1 MTNCKEIREAVLEA
15 AISEQPVRSELREH
29 MEGCPGCRQEW
40 ESMRDTV
47 ALLNTWEAPE
57 PSPFFDTKLNARLRA
72 EAEAAPSGWRARFM
86 AAVQNLR
93 EHPLGWRPL
102 TAAALAVV
110 MAAGVS
116 IYQVTS
122 HPSTTTQASAE
133 NGACA
138 VVDLQDLD
146 KNQQLLNQLSIL
158 DDSDNGD
165 QVE

>member
-40 ESMRDTV
+40 ESMRDTM

-57 PSPFFDTKLNARLRA
+57 PSPFFDIKLNARLRT
-72 EAEAAPSGWRARFM
+72 EAEAASLSWKERIR
-86 AAVQNLR
+86 AAVFGLLER
-93 EHPLGWRPL
+93 PFGWRPL
-102 TAAALAVV
+102 TAAALAVA
-110 MAAGVS
+110 MAVGIS
-116 IYQVTS
+116 IYQFNS
-122 HPSTTTQASAE
+122 QPTTTASAE

-146 KNQQLLNQLSIL
+146 QNQQLLNQLSIL

-165 QVE
+165 LAQ

>member
-29 MEGCPGCRQEW
+29 LEGCLGCRQEW
-40 ESMRDTV
+40 ESMRDTM

-72 EAEAAPSGWRARFM
+72 EAAAPRGWRAGFM
-86 AAVQNLR
+86 AAVSNLR
-93 EHPLGWRPL
+93 EHPFGWRPV
-102 TAAALAVV
+102 TAAALAVA

-122 HPSTTTQASAE
+122 RRATITASAE

-146 KNQQLLNQLSIL
+146 KNQQLLNELSIL

-165 QVE
+165 QAE

>member
-29 MEGCPGCRQEW
+29 MEGCLGCRQEW
-40 ESMRDTV
+40 ESMRDTM

-72 EAEAAPSGWRARFM
+72 EAQAAPSGWRARFI

-93 EHPLGWRPL
+93 EHPFGWRPL
-102 TAAALAVV
+102 TAAALTVV
-110 MAAGVS
+110 MAVGIG
-116 IYQVTS
+116 IYQINS
-122 HPSTTTQASAE
+122 PHPTTTASAE

-146 KNQQLLNQLSIL
+146 KNQQLLNELSIL
-158 DDSDNGD
+158 DDSDNG
-165 QVE
+165 E

>member
-15 AISEQPVRSELREH
+15 AIAEQPVRSDLREH
-29 MEGCPGCRQEW
+29 MEGCAGCRQEW
-40 ESMRDTV
+40 ESMRDTM

-72 EAEAAPSGWRARFM
+72 EAEAAPLSWRGRIR
-86 AAVQNLR
+86 AALFNLR
-93 EHPLGWRPL
+93 ERPLGWRPL
-102 TAAALAVV
+102 TAAALAVA
-110 MAAGVS
+110 MAAGIS
-116 IYQVTS
+116 IYQFS
-122 HPSTTTQASAE
+122 SQPITTASAE

-146 KNQQLLNQLSIL
+146 NNQQLLNQLSIL

-165 QVE
+165 LAQ

>member
-1 MTNCKEIREAVLEA
+1 MTNCDEIREAVLEA

-29 MEGCPGCRQEW
+29 MEGCPGCRKEW
-40 ESMRDTV
+40 ESMRDTM
-47 ALLNTWEAPE
+47 ALLDTWEAPE

-72 EAEAAPSGWRARFM
+72 EAAAPSGWRSRFM
-86 AAVQNLR
+86 TAVQNLR
-93 EHPLGWRPL
+93 EHPFGWRPL
-102 TAAALAVV
+102 TAAALAVA

-146 KNQQLLNQLSIL
+146 KNQQLLNQMSIL

-165 QVE
+165 QVQ

>member
-15 AISEQPVRSELREH
+15 AIAEQPVRSDLREH
-29 MEGCPGCRQEW
+29 MEGCAGCRQEW
-40 ESMRDTV
+40 ESMRDTM

-72 EAEAAPSGWRARFM
+72 EAEAAPLSWKERIR
-86 AAVQNLR
+86 AAVFNLR
-93 EHPLGWRPL
+93 ERPLGWRPL
-102 TAAALAVV
+102 TAAALAVA
-110 MAAGVS
+110 MAVGIS
-116 IYQVTS
+116 IYQFNS
-122 HPSTTTQASAE
+122 QPITTASAE

-146 KNQQLLNQLSIL
+146 QNQQLLNQLSIL

-165 QVE
+165 LAQ

>member
-47 ALLNTWEAPE
+47 ALLDTWEAPE

-72 EAEAAPSGWRARFM
+72 EAEAAPLSWRDRIR
-86 AAVQNLR
+86 AAVFGLR
-93 EHPLGWRPL
+93 ERPLGWRPL
-102 TAAALAVV
+102 TAAALAVA
-110 MAAGVS
+110 MAVGIS
-116 IYQVTS
+116 IYQLNS
-122 HPSTTTQASAE
+122 PRTTTTASAD

-146 KNQQLLNQLSIL
+146 KNQQLLNDLTIL

-165 QVE
+165 LAQ

>member
-1 MTNCKEIREAVLEA
+1 MTNCNQIREAVLEA
-15 AISEQPVRSELREH
+15 AISEQPVRSELLEH
-29 MEGCPGCRQEW
+29 LEGCPGCRKEW
-40 ESMRDTV
+40 ESMRDTM

-72 EAEAAPSGWRARFM
+72 EAVPSGWRARFM

-93 EHPLGWRPL
+93 EHPFGWRPL
-102 TAAALAVV
+102 TAAALAVAI
-110 MAAGVS
+110 AAGVS
-116 IYQVTS
+116 IYQVTP
-122 HPSTTTQASAE
+122 HPSTTTAE

-146 KNQQLLNQLSIL
+146 KNQQLLNQMSIL

-165 QVE
+165 LVE

>member
-29 MEGCPGCRQEW
+29 MEGCLGCRQEW
-40 ESMRDTV
+40 ESMRDTM

-72 EAEAAPSGWRARFM
+72 EAEAAPLNWKERIR
-86 AAVQNLR
+86 AAVFR
-93 EHPLGWRPL
+93 ERPLGWRPL
-102 TAAALAVV
+102 SAAALAVA
-110 MAAGVS
+110 MAVGIS
-116 IYQVTS
+116 IYQLNS
-122 HPSTTTQASAE
+122 PRTTTTASAE

-146 KNQQLLNQLSIL
+146 KNQQLINDLSLL

-165 QVE
+165 QAE

>member
-40 ESMRDTV
+40 ESMRDTM
-47 ALLNTWEAPE
+47 ALLNIWEAPE
-57 PSPFFDTKLNARLRA
+57 PSSFFDTKLNARLRA
-72 EAEAAPSGWRARFM
+72 EAEAAPLSWKERIRATVFG
-86 AAVQNLR
+86 LR
-93 EHPLGWRPL
+93 ERPFGWRPL
-102 TAAALAVV
+102 TAAALAVA
-110 MAAGVS
+110 MAIGISV
-116 IYQVTS
+116 YQINS
-122 HPSTTTQASAE
+122 PKATTTASAE

-146 KNQQLLNQLSIL
+146 KNQQLLNELSIF

-165 QVE
+165 QIE